1 MRRAAAAA
9 ALAVAVA
16 IAGCGSSALS
26 DKQLRAD
33 ATRVCTIT
41 RARTNRIAV
50 PSSPTGGERFLRDG
64 TAALKPE
71 LTALRSLTPPSSIA
85 GTYDSALSALAV
97 QLETLAAAAASLRA
111 GGDPLQTFPAVAH
124 KLASLEVR
132 ANGAWTSLQIPAC
145 VER

>member
-1 MRRAAAAA
+1 VRRAVAATAAA
-9 ALAVAVA
+9 VVMA

-41 RARTNRIAV
+41 RTRTNRIAV
-50 PSSPTGGERFLRDG
+50 PSSPAGGERFLRGG

-71 LTALRSLTPPSSIA
+71 LRALRGLTPPTSVS
-85 GTYDSALSALAV
+85 GRYDGALSALAV
-97 QLETLAAAAASLRA
+97 QLETLEAASASLHK
-111 GGDPLQTFPAVAH
+111 GGDPLQIFPLLAR
-124 KLASLEVR
+124 KLAPLEVR

-145 VER
+145 IER

>member
-1 MRRAAAAA
+1 M
-9 ALAVAVA
+9 A

-41 RARTNRIAV
+41 RTRTNRIAV
-50 PSSPTGGERFLRDG
+50 PSSPAGGERFLRGG
-64 TAALKPE
+64 TAALKPQ
-71 LTALRSLTPPSSIA
+71 LRALRGLTPPSSVA
-85 GTYDSALSALAV
+85 GTYDSALSALAL
-97 QLETLAAAAASLRA
+97 QLETLEAAAAKLHT
-111 GGDPLQTFPAVAH
+111 GGDPLQIFPAVAR
-124 KLASLEVR
+124 KLAPLQVR

>member
-1 MRRAAAAA
+1 MRRAGAAAA
-9 ALAVAVA
+9 VAVAMA

-26 DKQLRAD
+26 DKQLRVD

-41 RARTNRIAV
+41 RTRTNQIAV
-50 PSSPTGGERFLRDG
+50 PGSPTGGERFLHGG
-64 TAALKPE
+64 TAALRPE
-71 LTALRSLTPPSSIA
+71 LRALRALAPPSSAA

-97 QLETLAAAAASLRA
+97 QLETLEAAAASLHNGA
-111 GGDPLQTFPAVAH
+111 DPLRVFPAVAR
-124 KLASLEVR
+124 KLAALEVR